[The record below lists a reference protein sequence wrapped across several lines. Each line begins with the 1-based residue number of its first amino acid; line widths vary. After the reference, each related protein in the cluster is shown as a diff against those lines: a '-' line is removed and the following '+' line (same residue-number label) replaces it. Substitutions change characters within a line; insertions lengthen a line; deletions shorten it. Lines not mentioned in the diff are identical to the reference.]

1 MFIEIVDHVCT
12 CFRLPPNGRFTVG
25 RLYSY
30 EYLIDAERVID
41 DSGEMI
47 TFPENMFQSCFG
59 HFTEA
64 VTSYSPMLEDSTTY
78 CVYLVIGGL
87 PPALEE
93 IKAYA
98 KTMQENYLQAKKALV
113 QGRNLIFSGNAYYTG
128 EILKKLSGFQ
138 VHYEIEPA
146 YPYDKLH

>member
-1 MFIEIVDHVCT
+1 MFIEMVCRVCT
-12 CFRLPPNGRFTVG
+12 CFRLPPYGRFTVG
-25 RLYSY
+25 TQYSF

-59 HFTEA
+59 HFEEA
-64 VTSYSPMLEDSTTY
+64 VTSYSPMSGDRTTY
-78 CVYLVIGGL
+78 CVYLVICSL

-98 KTMQENYLQAKKALV
+98 KNMQVNYLQAKKALI

-128 EILKKLSGFQ
+128 KILKKLSSFQ
-138 VHYEIEPA
+138 VHYEVEPA
-146 YPYDKLH
+146 YPYDF

>member
-25 RLYSY
+25 RQYSY

-47 TFPENMFQSCFG
+47 TFSENMFQSCFG
-59 HFTEA
+59 HVEEA
-64 VTSYSPMLEDSTTY
+64 VTSYCPMSEDRTTY
-78 CVYLVIGGL
+78 RVYLVIGGI

-98 KTMQENYLQAKKALV
+98 KTVQVNYLQAKKVLI
-113 QGRNLIFSGNAYYTG
+113 QGRNLVFSGNAYHTS

-138 VHYEIEPA
+138 VHYEVEPA
-146 YPYDKLH
+146 YPCDF

>member
-1 MFIEIVDHVCT
+1 MFVEMVCQVCT

-25 RLYSY
+25 RQYSY

-47 TFPENMFQSCFG
+47 TFSENMFQSCFE
-59 HFTEA
+59 HFEEA
-64 VTSYSPMLEDSTTY
+64 VTSYSPMLEDRTTY

-93 IKAYA
+93 IKAYV
-98 KTMQENYLQAKKALV
+98 KTMQVNYLQAKKALV
-113 QGRNLIFSGNAYYTG
+113 QGPNLIFSGNAYHTG
-128 EILKKLSGFQ
+128 VILKKLSDFQ
-138 VHYEIEPA
+138 VHYEIEPT
-146 YPYDKLH
+146 YPYDF

>member
-1 MFIEIVDHVCT
+1 MFIEMVCQVCT
-12 CFRLPPNGRFTVG
+12 CFRLPPYGRFTVG
-25 RLYSY
+25 TQYSY

-47 TFPENMFQSCFG
+47 TFPENMFQSCFE
-59 HFTEA
+59 HFEEA
-64 VTSYSPMLEDSTTY
+64 VTSYSPMQADRTTY
-78 CVYLVIGGL
+78 CVYLVVCGI

-98 KTMQENYLQAKKALV
+98 KNMQVNYLQAKKALI
-113 QGRNLIFSGNAYYTG
+113 QGRNLIFSGNAYHTG
-128 EILKKLSGFQ
+128 KILKKLSGFQ

-146 YPYDKLH
+146 YPYDF